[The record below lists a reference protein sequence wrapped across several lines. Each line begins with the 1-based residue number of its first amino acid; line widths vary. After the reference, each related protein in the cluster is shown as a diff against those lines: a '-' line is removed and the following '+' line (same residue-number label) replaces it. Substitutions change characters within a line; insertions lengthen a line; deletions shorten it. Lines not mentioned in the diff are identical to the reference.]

1 VCNRCERDP
10 YPRRPPIAANVPQ
23 FNRREYPFR
32 LNSTQPMKKNLM
44 YYGIIAL
51 VAIVAVKVVY
61 PFVQPYLAK
70 IPVAGNLFT
79 A

>member
-1 VCNRCERDP
+1 
-10 YPRRPPIAANVPQ
+10 
-23 FNRREYPFR
+23 
-32 LNSTQPMKKNLM
+32 MKKNLM